1 MENKSWDPLSSD
13 KDVDIEILLAAK
25 KREIKNIIKSY
36 VGMYDSFSELI
47 QNAMDAV
54 DRMEKMIEGKNSY
67 EKKIFLT
74 INLSENSFSI
84 TDNGVGFN
92 EKEFESFLAPNI
104 SFKDSK
110 GNTRGIKE

>member
-1 MENKSWDPLSSD
+1 MANISWDPLLCSKNADAELIS
-13 KDVDIEILLAAK
+13 AAQ

-54 DRMEKMIEGKNSY
+54 DKRYKINPNEDYVGKLW
-67 EKKIFLT
+67 LT
-74 INLSENSFSI
+74 INLLENSFSI
-84 TDNGVGFN
+84 TDNGIGFN

-104 SFKDSK
+104 GLHPF
-110 GNTRGIKE
+110 